1 MDERSG
7 VMAAI
12 RLVLAHMYGGLSV
25 DLLTSS
31 VLLIEWNRTVMLCMG
46 RHDFSQRK
54 KNLLVGEHLDLSR
67 KRMAALARTGA
78 RVGHFLIPPNCKR
91 TSD

>member
-1 MDERSG
+1 
-7 VMAAI
+7 
-12 RLVLAHMYGGLSV
+12 MYGAGNLSAMTLHALSV
-25 DLLTSS
+25 DLLLSSS

-78 RVGHFLIPPNCKR
+78 RVVI
-91 TSD
+91 S

>member
-25 DLLTSS
+25 DLLLTSS

-78 RVGHFLIPPNCKR
+78 RVVI
-91 TSD
+91 S